1 MIVMMIMMIMI
12 VNFGSDNYGESGGDY
27 GGEYKD
33 DILYLDILFIV
44 LHELKCSGGN
54 PVLFKL

>member
-1 MIVMMIMMIMI
+1 MI